1 MVNGGRGGGGSREPP
16 ETTLDPTR
24 SLKRFFNKNLRH
36 NHSISTHMS
45 RPAQIIA
52 KSSANCS
59 ILPPDHAASVA
70 GAV

>member
-1 MVNGGRGGGGSREPP
+1 MVNGGQGGGSREPL

-24 SLKRFFNKNLRH
+24 SLKRFLNKNLRH
-36 NHSISTHMS
+36 NHLISTHMT
-45 RPAQIIA
+45 RPTQIIA